1 MIILGLGYITIK
13 SDKLDDWTEFSSAYL
28 GMQLVDK
35 TSSTAVLRMDE
46 RKQRFVV
53 TNETAASNIFGWE
66 VNDRQS
72 LDILSVNN
80 PICISVD
87 PTSLLCVAK
96 DLIVS
101 FFFCIIYFY
110 FFYNFLDLFSVFKRV
125 IFDKCEFRK
134 KLNV

>member
-13 SDKLDDWTEFSSAYL
+13 SEKLDDWTEFSSAYL

-72 LDILSVNN
+72 
-80 PICISVD
+80 
-87 PTSLLCVAK
+87 
-96 DLIVS
+96 
-101 FFFCIIYFY
+101 
-110 FFYNFLDLFSVFKRV
+110 
-125 IFDKCEFRK
+125 
-134 KLNV
+134 

>member
-53 TNETAASNIFGWE
+53 TNEIAASNIFGWE

-72 LDILSVNN
+72 LIFYQ
-80 PICISVD
+80 
-87 PTSLLCVAK
+87 A
-96 DLIVS
+96 DLI
-101 FFFCIIYFY
+101 
-110 FFYNFLDLFSVFKRV
+110 KQ
-125 IFDKCEFRK
+125 
-134 KLNV
+134 KLR

>member
-28 GMQLVDK
+28 GMQVVDK

-72 LDILSVNN
+72 LDILSGRLDKAEIKVTRE
-80 PICISVD
+80 PKSIADQRFVSEVISFID
-87 PTSLLCVAK
+87 PSGNKHEAFYGLSL
-96 DLIVS
+96 IH
-101 FFFCIIYFY
+101 I
-110 FFYNFLDLFSVFKRV
+110 
-125 IFDKCEFRK
+125 
-134 KLNV
+134 

>member
-1 MIILGLGYITIK
+1 MCIRDRYITIK

-72 LDILSVNN
+72 LIFYQ
-80 PICISVD
+80 
-87 PTSLLCVAK
+87 A
-96 DLIVS
+96 DLI
-101 FFFCIIYFY
+101 
-110 FFYNFLDLFSVFKRV
+110 KQ
-125 IFDKCEFRK
+125 
-134 KLNV
+134 KLR

>member
-72 LDILSVNN
+72 LDILSSRLDKAEIKVNRE
-80 PICISVD
+80 PKSIAD
-87 PTSLLCVAK
+87 QRLSL
-96 DLIVS
+96 IH
-101 FFFCIIYFY
+101 I
-110 FFYNFLDLFSVFKRV
+110 
-125 IFDKCEFRK
+125 
-134 KLNV
+134 